1 MPLSNEVKCRLEEA
15 INWPRINVAM
25 LHPRDIENIENAF
38 RGLIENGM
46 DYSIDDMDVW
56 LKTYFIG
63 QHEETRKFILT
74 LAKEVKD
81 SHT

>member
-1 MPLSNEVKCRLEEA
+1 MPLSNEVKCKLEET

-25 LHPRDIENIENAF
+25 LPPRDIENIENAF

-46 DYSIDDMDVW
+46 DYSIDDMDIW

-63 QHEETRKFILT
+63 QHEETRKFILK

>member
-1 MPLSNEVKCRLEEA
+1 MPLSNELKCRLEEA
-15 INWPRINVAM
+15 INWPRINVGI

-63 QHEETRKFILT
+63 QHEDTRKFILK

>member
-1 MPLSNEVKCRLEEA
+1 MPTKTTK
-15 INWPRINVAM
+15 INVAM

-38 RGLIENGM
+38 RGLIENRM
-46 DYSIDDMDVW
+46 DYSIDDMGVW

-63 QHEETRKFILT
+63 QHEDTREFILK